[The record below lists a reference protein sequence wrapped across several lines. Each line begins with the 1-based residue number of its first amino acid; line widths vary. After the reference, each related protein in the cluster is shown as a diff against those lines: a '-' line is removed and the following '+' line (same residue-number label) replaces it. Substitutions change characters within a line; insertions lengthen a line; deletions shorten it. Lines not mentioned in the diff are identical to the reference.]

1 VKYAGIGRGTK
12 APTPEFVDFVEK
24 SFIAVERGTANE
36 VKAMAEFLNGKYA
49 SSDFN
54 KVSFDEVR
62 RLGATCVTGCNIVA
76 AAPVGAAPVY
86 KGFRSHLANCAA
98 TAA

>member
-1 VKYAGIGRGTK
+1 M
-12 APTPEFVDFVEK
+12 EK
-24 SFIAVERGTANE
+24 GTANE

-49 SSDFN
+49 ASEFN

-76 AAPVGAAPVY
+76 AAPVGQRRCTRASAAT
-86 KGFRSHLANCAA
+86 LAQCAA
-98 TAA
+98 SAVT